1 MPAEIMPRVV
11 LVVDVVG
18 VSPFFIPLVS
28 LMVKGRCGEQVLQ
41 NPDCSIRRLI
51 SRRPGFLLTF
61 TPRRLNPYNQML
73 PMVVSGSDETHDEA
87 GWISPIEPSAGA

>member
-11 LVVDVVG
+11 LVVTSRRG
-18 VSPFFIPLVS
+18 QSIFIPLVS
-28 LMVKGRCGEQVLQ
+28 LIVKERYGEQVLQ
-41 NPDCSIRRLI
+41 NPDCPIRRLI

-61 TPRRLNPYNQML
+61 TPRILNPYNQML
-73 PMVVSGSDETHDEA
+73 PMVVSGSNETHDEA